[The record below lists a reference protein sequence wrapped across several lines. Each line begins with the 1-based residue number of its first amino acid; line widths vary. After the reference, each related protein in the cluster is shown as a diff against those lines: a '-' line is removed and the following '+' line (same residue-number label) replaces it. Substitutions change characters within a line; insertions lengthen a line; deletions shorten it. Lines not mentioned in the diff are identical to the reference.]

1 MMIWMIISVFSRQL
15 DIFFLTSTLATPN
28 TVVYAGEED
37 FGTAPIAIFA
47 LVIAI
52 QGEKCSQ
59 H

>member
-1 MMIWMIISVFSRQL
+1 MIISVLSRQL
-15 DIFFLTSTLATPN
+15 DIFFLTPTLATPN